1 MASKKAKTKK
11 TKRKKGEERRDRGRP
26 EKLIDP
32 IPGPLENILRAM
44 VRPVRAKS

>member
-1 MASKKAKTKK
+1 MASRKSK
-11 TKRKKGEERRDRGRP
+11 TKRKKDEEKRDRGRP

-44 VRPVRAKS
+44 VRPVRSARTR